1 MRQKVDL
8 NQRQRLRKSAHG
20 CKKKTVHP
28 VRVSAVSVSVHLAYC
43 TQSGRPLCFYFTLLP
58 PSVGKHAL
66 RRQR

>member
-8 NQRQRLRKSAHG
+8 NQRQRLRVGSRLQE
-20 CKKKTVHP
+20 KTVHP

-43 TQSGRPLCFYFTLLP
+43 TQSGRPLCFYFMLLP